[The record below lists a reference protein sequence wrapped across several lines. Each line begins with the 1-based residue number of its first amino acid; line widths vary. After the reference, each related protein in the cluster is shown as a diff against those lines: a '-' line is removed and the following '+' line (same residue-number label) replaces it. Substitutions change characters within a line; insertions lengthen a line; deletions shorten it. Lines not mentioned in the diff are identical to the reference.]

1 MPSKR
6 RLKNSIEW
14 SVDIRLLFFDMSK
27 KNDKIISYPLSLLII
42 IVNTLVMAAQ
52 CVTVPNQCVLLNDK
66 AFNH

>member
-27 KNDKIISYPLSLLII
+27 KNDEIISYPLYLLII
-42 IVNTLVMAAQ
+42 IVNTLVE
-52 CVTVPNQCVLLNDK
+52 VELS
-66 AFNH
+66 